1 MATYTSATQ
10 PLIMAGR
17 LDQRLALQQPGTTED
32 ELGQVIDGYATV
44 TTVWGSAAPLRG
56 RELQAAAAAQSE
68 ATVRFRIRWR
78 ADVSRTWRVLW
89 RGVAYAIVSDPI
101 DVHGQRVAL
110 ELMCTTAGAA

>member
-1 MATYTSATQ
+1 MATYASATQ
-10 PLIMAGR
+10 PLIVAGR
-17 LDQRLALQQPGTTED
+17 LDQRLTLQRPTDTQD
-32 ELGQVIDGYATV
+32 ELGQVFPGWSTV
-44 TTVWGSAAPLRG
+44 TTVWASAAPLRG
-56 RELQAAAAAQSE
+56 RELEAAAAAQSE